1 MFFRAQIRRSNV
13 HQGIH
18 TRKSHCSGSKPSKLS
33 PSPSQNCFILMT
45 CNQSIG
51 HQRGYF
57 AFAMGSMWH
66 ALRFAD
72 WRRATWTARWYIC
85 FLCPFFFLPV
95 ILFNE
100 FHLVL
105 IIEVKAVLHEP
116 PRRVLAPLPFSPIS
130 VSDYLFPGEGP
141 ADSLTSLAD
150 LLDLGTLLDG
160 DVQVF

>member
-1 MFFRAQIRRSNV
+1 MDSQMV
-13 HQGIH
+13 HLL
-18 TRKSHCSGSKPSKLS
+18 PL
-33 PSPSQNCFILMT
+33 PF
-45 CNQSIG
+45 
-51 HQRGYF
+51 
-57 AFAMGSMWH
+57 
-66 ALRFAD
+66 
-72 WRRATWTARWYIC
+72 
-85 FLCPFFFLPV
+85 FFFLPV